1 MSRLRYDLSEGV
13 ISVKIAIC
21 DDEKI
26 YRDDLIKKTDI
37 YFRTTGIDVVYFEFS
52 DGNDLMNSSID
63 FDLIFIDHK
72 MKNINGLETVSHLRA
87 RGNDTHVIFVSSYKD
102 IVFDSMIVKA
112 FRFLIKPVSEDKLRE
127 ALDSFLSE
135 TVKCPSVIVH
145 DESSLAVCNIKE
157 NTIIYAQAEN
167 VYTKIFTQN
176 NTYVFRNTLS
186 KFEEELKSSF
196 FFRVHRSYIVNLSY
210 IESFSKTDILL
221 STQEKVPISKKRY
234 KPFREDFFEFV
245 KKESINKL

>member
-1 MSRLRYDLSEGV
+1 M
-13 ISVKIAIC
+13 KIAIC